1 MHRCLHLCV
10 AFFFSLTAHAALT
23 VTIGQRSVTAQGLTP
38 GAGAVFFSVGHE
50 PHLAYFKFRRLA
62 RFVADD
68 DRDGMVTCALDYDVP
83 RNSVWFVADPAAHT
97 YVQATPEQFPRVIT
111 AEARSLPRKDA
122 NGDWSAL
129 LHERQW
135 LELLLIAKEGV
146 YELTAMRGGAADVEK
161 KNGTHF
167 ATPIELFR
175 AVTPGSKSLKH
186 LGKGDLVIA
195 IDPHQLDAFVV
206 EIE

>member
-10 AFFFSLTAHAALT
+10 AFFVSLTAHAALT
-23 VTIGQRSVTAQGLTP
+23 VTISNRSVTAQGLTP

-50 PHLAYFKFRRLA
+50 PHLAYFKIRHLA
-62 RFVADD
+62 RFIADD
-68 DRDGMVTCALDYDVP
+68 DRDGVVTCVLDYDVP
-83 RNSVWFVADPAAHT
+83 ANSVWFVADPVSGA
-97 YVQATPEQFPRVIT
+97 YVQATPERFPRVLT
-111 AEARSLPRKDA
+111 GEARSLPRKDA

-135 LELLLIAKEGV
+135 VELLLIAKEGT

-161 KNGTHF
+161 KKGSHF

-175 AVTPGSKSLKH
+175 AVTPEAKSLKH
-186 LGKGDLVIA
+186 LSKGDVVIA
-195 IDPHQLDAFVV
+195 IDPDQLDAFVV